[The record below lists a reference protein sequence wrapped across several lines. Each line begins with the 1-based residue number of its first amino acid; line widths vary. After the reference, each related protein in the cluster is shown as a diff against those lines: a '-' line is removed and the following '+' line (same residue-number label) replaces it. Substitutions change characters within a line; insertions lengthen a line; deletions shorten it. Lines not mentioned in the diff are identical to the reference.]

1 MVPELV
7 DKYIWLLQTIIDAG
21 PAGLSFAEI
30 ARRWCDRYGVRSYP
44 RRTFL
49 SHREAIESL
58 FGVPILC
65 NRSTNRYAVESGPEA
80 MDRRQSTDWLISTFT
95 VGSLL
100 TLGKER
106 LSGRV
111 GLEEIPSGSRY
122 LTEFIQAMLDGAEM
136 RIGYRKYLSEEQETR
151 TIRPYAVKES
161 ERRWYVVAYSLEA
174 EALRVYALDRVTG
187 AERTG
192 EHFKM
197 PKGFS
202 VEELFSSS
210 YGVYLPEAEPVL
222 VKLRTSARE
231 AAYLQ
236 DLPLHPSQIRLPDE
250 DGRALFALRVI
261 PNPQLVMELCR
272 HGGRLEVLEPLSLRE
287 AVIREHQQALALYAI

>member
-21 PAGLSFAEI
+21 PRGLSFQEI
-30 ARRWCDRYGVRSYP
+30 SRRWCERYGVRSYS
-44 RRTFL
+44 RRTFHC
-49 SHREAIESL
+49 HREAIESI

-65 NRSTNRYAVESGPEA
+65 NRSSNTYTVESGSDAVDE
-80 MDRRQSTDWLISTFT
+80 RQSIDWLISTFT

-122 LTEFIQAMLDGAEM
+122 LTEFIQAMLDGAEV
-136 RIGYRKYLSEEQETR
+136 RIGYRKYMSADTESR

-161 ERRWYVVAYSLEA
+161 ERRWYVVAYSQEA
-174 EALRVYALDRVTG
+174 GALRVYALDRITTL
-187 AERTG
+187 ERTG
-192 EHFKM
+192 GHFRM
-197 PKGFS
+197 PKGFN
-202 VEELFSSS
+202 VDETFANS
-210 YGVYLPEAEPVL
+210 YGVYLPESEPVL
-222 VKLRTSARE
+222 VKLRTTARE

-250 DGRALFALRVI
+250 GEYALFALRVI

-272 HGGRLEVLEPLSLRE
+272 HGNRLEVLEPKELRE